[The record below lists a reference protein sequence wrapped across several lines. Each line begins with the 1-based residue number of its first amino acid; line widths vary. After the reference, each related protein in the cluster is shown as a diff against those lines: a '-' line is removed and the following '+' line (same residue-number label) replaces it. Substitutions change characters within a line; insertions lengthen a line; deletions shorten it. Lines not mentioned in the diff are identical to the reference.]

1 MLRIALKS
9 LLGHKLRMVLTAIS
23 IILGVGFVAG
33 SYIFTD
39 TISSSFDDIFDDVFG
54 SVDIIVKPAET
65 SFEAPGSGGAFSQT
79 TIPENILEDVRAI
92 DGVDRAEGE
101 VSGLAQ
107 IIKEDG
113 NIANTTGAP
122 SFGFSWVDVPEFN
135 PLVIQPGGRAP
146 QDAGEVVIDVST
158 AETNGYE
165 VGETVRIIAA
175 GPVEEFEIVG
185 LIKFGEAD
193 TLAGATIAAFE
204 FEEAQRIFGIDE
216 GFSQI
221 SVTSGGGVEAEELK
235 RRIDAVLPSGAESL
249 TGEQEKSDSL
259 DQINEG
265 IGFLNT
271 ALLSFAMVAVFV
283 GGFIIF
289 NTFQI
294 IVSQR
299 SKELA
304 LLRAVGATRKQVR
317 RVVVYEAFFV
327 GVFASCIGI
336 LVGIGVSNLLRSAVN
351 QIGAGLPTGPL
362 SVEPRT
368 IIASFMVGIVVT
380 VLSALIPAIKAS
392 RVSPVEAMHA
402 SESAA
407 PSRSLKKRSAF
418 GLAVTALGA
427 GLLLLGLFSSL
438 DQPVVLVGTGAGI
451 MFIGIAIFSP
461 ALSQPIANIVGIF
474 VVGYY
479 RLVGQI
485 AKRNAQRTPRRTSF
499 TASALMIG
507 VSLVVFAS
515 IFASSIKATIDDVI
529 VENFPGDISISSKL
543 LQTNPFGATFSSE
556 IAQEVEQLDEIEL
569 VATTKY
575 DIAKIQGSEELIIAI
590 EPDKFN
596 KAFALNPSGGSY
608 SQLGED
614 AVYVLESKLE
624 DLGLEVG
631 DTIDVE
637 YALTGASTL
646 TITGSFSETFDSP
659 YLISDETYFANFTN
673 RDDLFAVANVSDG
686 VSIEDGKAAINSIVD
701 KYPTV
706 QIQDKDELINDAR
719 TQIDQALGFL
729 TALLGLAMLI
739 AIFGIT
745 NTLTLSVTERTR
757 EIGMLR
763 AIGMTRPQIRK
774 MIRAESIIIAVFG
787 ALLGMAMGIFFGWA
801 ILRALEDIGFTAFSI
816 PAVQLGVYLVVA
828 VLAGVVAAIVPSY
841 KASRMNILDA
851 INYE

>member
-841 KASRMNILDA
+841 KASRMNILHA